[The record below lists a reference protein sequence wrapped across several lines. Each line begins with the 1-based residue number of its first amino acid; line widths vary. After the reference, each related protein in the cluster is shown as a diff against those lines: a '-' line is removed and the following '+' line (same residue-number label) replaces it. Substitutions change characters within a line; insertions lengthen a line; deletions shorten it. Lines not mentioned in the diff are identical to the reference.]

1 MKKLSFDQS
10 KELMQLITVLLQLDV
25 INLETF
31 AVVSIDVAEITRLD
45 KQDYLQM
52 VLELFD
58 ATETPID

>member
-1 MKKLSFDQS
+1 MR
-10 KELMQLITVLLQLDV
+10 LMTVLLQLDV
-25 INLETF
+25 INLKTF
-31 AVVSIDVAEITRLD
+31 AIISVDLAEITQLD